1 MDTSTAI
8 VTKRDTRQF
17 SPDPVDDS
25 DLRRVLEAARMAG
38 SAKDEQVNRLVV
50 VTDQADRA
58 RLSECGKLAGW
69 IASAPVVIALVV
81 PTEDGRPF
89 DYGRMAQNMLVQSNA
104 LGLASCPMK
113 FHDQDCAQKVL
124 GLPDELSAPMGVAVG
139 HAGPPDPDRDSSR
152 RIPLDELVR
161 WGRWTE

>member
-1 MDTSTAI
+1 MDTYTAI

-69 IASAPVVIALVV
+69 IAFA
-81 PTEDGRPF
+81 
-89 DYGRMAQNMLVQSNA
+89 
-104 LGLASCPMK
+104 
-113 FHDQDCAQKVL
+113 
-124 GLPDELSAPMGVAVG
+124 
-139 HAGPPDPDRDSSR
+139 
-152 RIPLDELVR
+152 R
-161 WGRWTE
+161 W